1 MSRRTYLLILG
12 GLFVAWSAF
21 LAIRPYNRSDWALEN
36 ALVVVAVILIA
47 ATYRKAP
54 LSRVSYTLIF
64 LFLCL
69 HEVGAHYTYAVT
81 PYDEWFQRWLGFSL
95 NGLFGLQRNHFDR
108 LAHFLFGL
116 MLAYPVRELFIRV
129 TDTKGFWSYFL
140 PLVFMI
146 ALSAIYE
153 LLEWTAAL
161 VFGGDLGIAFLG
173 TQGDEWDAHKDM
185 ALAILGAALA
195 ISLTALLNAR
205 LKRDYAREWN
215 ERLRAQGVIK
225 TG

>member
-1 MSRRTYLLILG
+1 MTRKTYLLILG
-12 GLFVAWSAF
+12 GLFVAWSVL
-21 LAIRPYNRSDWALEN
+21 LAIHPYDRSDWALEN

-47 ATYRKAP
+47 ATCRKAP

-69 HEVGAHYTYAVT
+69 HEVGAHFTYAET
-81 PYDEWFQRWLGFSL
+81 PYDEWFRQWLGFSL
-95 NGLFGLQRNHFDR
+95 NGLFGLERNHFDR
-108 LAHFLFGL
+108 LVHFLFGL

-153 LLEWTAAL
+153 LLEWAAAL
-161 VFGGDLGIAFLG
+161 IFGGDLGIAFLG
-173 TQGDEWDAHKDM
+173 TQGDEWDAQKDM
-185 ALAILGAALA
+185 ALAILGAAIA
-195 ISLTALLNAR
+195 IAVMALVNTR
-205 LKRDYAREWN
+205 LRRDFAREWN
-215 ERLRAQGVIK
+215 ESLRRARG
-225 TG
+225 G

>member
-1 MSRRTYLLILG
+1 MRRKTYLLILS

-21 LAIRPYNRSDWALEN
+21 LAVNPYNRSDWALEN
-36 ALVVVAVILIA
+36 TLVVVAVVLIVL
-47 ATYRKAP
+47 THRKAP
-54 LSRVSYTLIF
+54 LSRISYTLIF

-69 HEVGAHYTYAVT
+69 HEIGAHYTYAGT
-81 PYDEWFQRWLGFSL
+81 PYDEWFRQWLGFSL
-95 NGLFGLQRNHFDR
+95 NDLLGLERNHFDR

-153 LLEWTAAL
+153 LLEWAAAL
-161 VFGGDLGIAFLG
+161 AFGGDLGIAFLG

-195 ISLTALLNAR
+195 ISMTALVNAR
-205 LKRDYAREWN
+205 LKRDHAREWN
-215 ERLRAQGVIK
+215 ESLRSG
-225 TG
+225 

>member
-1 MSRRTYLLILG
+1 MTRKTYLLILG
-12 GLFVAWSAF
+12 GLFVAWSVL
-21 LAIRPYNRSDWALEN
+21 LAIHPYDRSDWALEN

-69 HEVGAHYTYAVT
+69 HEVGAHFTYAET
-81 PYDEWFQRWLGFSL
+81 PYDEWFRQWLGFSL
-95 NGLFGLQRNHFDR
+95 NGLFGLERNHFDR
-108 LAHFLFGL
+108 LVHFLFGL

-153 LLEWTAAL
+153 LLEWAAAL

-173 TQGDEWDAHKDM
+173 TQGDEWDAQKDM
-185 ALAILGAALA
+185 ALAILGAAIA
-195 ISLTALLNAR
+195 VAVTALVNAR
-205 LKRDYAREWN
+205 LRRDFAREWN
-215 ERLRAQGVIK
+215 ESLRRTRG
-225 TG
+225 G

>member
-1 MSRRTYLLILG
+1 MRRKTYLLILS

-21 LAIRPYNRSDWALEN
+21 LAVNPYNRSDWALEN
-36 ALVVVAVILIA
+36 TLVVVAVVLIVL
-47 ATYRKAP
+47 THRKAP
-54 LSRVSYTLIF
+54 LSRISYTLIF

-69 HEVGAHYTYAVT
+69 HEIGAHYTYAGT
-81 PYDEWFQRWLGFSL
+81 PYDEWFRQWLGFSL
-95 NGLFGLQRNHFDR
+95 NDLLGLERNHFDR

-129 TDTKGFWSYFL
+129 TDARGFWSYFL

-153 LLEWTAAL
+153 LLEWAAAL
-161 VFGGDLGIAFLG
+161 AFGGDLGIAFLG

-195 ISLTALLNAR
+195 ISMTALVNAR
-205 LKRDYAREWN
+205 LKRDHAREWN
-215 ERLRAQGVIK
+215 ESLRSG
-225 TG
+225 

>member
-1 MSRRTYLLILG
+1 MSRRIYLLILG

-21 LAIRPYNRSDWALEN
+21 LAIYPYNRSDWALEN

-69 HEVGAHYTYAVT
+69 HEIGAHYTYAGT
-81 PYDEWFQRWLGFSL
+81 PYDEWFQQWLGFSL

-116 MLAYPVRELFIRV
+116 LLVYPVRELFMRV
-129 TDTKGFWSYFL
+129 TDTRGFWSYLL

-146 ALSAIYE
+146 ALSAVYE
-153 LLEWTAAL
+153 LLEWGAAL

-195 ISLTALLNAR
+195 ITLTALVNVR
-205 LKRDYAREWN
+205 LRRDYAREWN
-215 ERLRAQGVIK
+215 ESLRRAG
-225 TG
+225 GD